1 VKRLYLFILKFS
13 LLYLC
18 CFSSNTQAKDIVIGA
33 TLNLSGINAQY
44 SIDYK
49 NAIQAYFES
58 YNSFNKLK
66 AYQLKLLVLDDQG
79 VASRAKSN
87 VERLITR
94 KNVIAVL
101 NPYQGKV
108 GQAIIQS
115 AVNLNT
121 LVLSSTISA
130 ENAIGTQAEKRYSY
144 YFSSVDYFSQKEN
157 SQLFE
162 QISRANE
169 RLFYLNEGEV
179 TERIKKGDT
188 QTEISINKPLN
199 ALPNGALIIIKEG
212 YISASLFINDAYKAR
227 PDFNFII
234 LPYVGA
240 EVLITLIEIKANKNI
255 RFIVDVPVHLQL
267 PLTIETSDIL
277 IKYGANTVLNSQSLK
292 GILSAKIIAESVFNV
307 INVLQGDSVVD
318 VIIFPFQVLER
329 MVGWVKHSTS
339 NLDRELIIDEIRNL
353 KSFDVGLEQ
362 TISYEKNGLGLNRV
376 WLLGMSEGQ
385 LVLRGNK

>member
-1 VKRLYLFILKFS
+1 
-13 LLYLC
+13 
-18 CFSSNTQAKDIVIGA
+18 
-33 TLNLSGINAQY
+33 
-44 SIDYK
+44 
-49 NAIQAYFES
+49 
-58 YNSFNKLK
+58 
-66 AYQLKLLVLDDQG
+66 
-79 VASRAKSN
+79 
-87 VERLITR
+87 
-94 KNVIAVL
+94 
-101 NPYQGKV
+101 
-108 GQAIIQS
+108 
-115 AVNLNT
+115 
-121 LVLSSTISA
+121 
-130 ENAIGTQAEKRYSY
+130 
-144 YFSSVDYFSQKEN
+144 
-157 SQLFE
+157 
-162 QISRANE
+162 
-169 RLFYLNEGEV
+169 LNEGEV